1 MKQSIIALSL
11 VSAVLG
17 RPDVNRFSFA
27 KREVP
32 QEHAHRNV
40 NLKVAASLQLDNP
53 DKIQDPIFGLL
64 GAKAAAEGAG
74 SITDPDCLQQATAD
88 QAFTNA
94 KAAGDVDGMTFALI
108 YRALERNTGSVGLK
122 SVPCASIQ
130 AVNPEIAALQQHQ
143 DPAADGA
150 AALNKQ
156 IATELAAQIAAIG
169 GDPTQ
174 ANEAS
179 TFAPGKIGDPTG
191 AGNTCDDDADDAGCI
206 NTLGLRVDDLSEEEA
221 LAAGQGGAEAG
232 GVTVGNST
240 ANAGADNANN
250 NAANDGA
257 ANNDAANNNAANC
270 NAQNSGNAADKSAN
284 AGNANAD
291 AGNANADAGN
301 AANNNGTA
309 DTGADAGANAGNA
322 ADGAG
327 AGGAGAG
334 AGAADFGSCSDP
346 TITFSQA
353 PSDGRQE
360 AAFEATDLTNFPH
373 GSALGIG
380 VISSFICDQLTNKCK
395 ASQAAV
401 DKCDQADAAVKASG
415 LKGQAAADSFN
426 QALGF

>member
-1 MKQSIIALSL
+1 MKQSFIALSL
-11 VSAVLG
+11 AGAVLG
-17 RPDVNRFSFA
+17 RPGVNTFSFA

-40 NLKVAASLQLDNP
+40 NLKVNAALSLDNP
-53 DKIQDPIFGLL
+53 DNIQDPIFGLL

-74 SITDPDCLQQATAD
+74 SIADPDCLQQATAD

-94 KAAGDVDGMTFALI
+94 KAAGDVEGMTFALI
-108 YRALERNTGSVGLK
+108 YRALERNTGSVGLE
-122 SVPCASIQ
+122 SVPCTSIQ

-156 IATELAAQIAAIG
+156 IAQELAAQIAAIG
-169 GDPTQ
+169 GDPTL

-179 TFAPGKIGDPTG
+179 TFAPGEIGDPT
-191 AGNTCDDDADDAGCI
+191 AKGNTCDDDADDNGCI
-206 NTLGLRVDDLSEEEA
+206 NTLGLRVDDLSEAEA
-221 LAAGQGGAEAG
+221 LAAAQGGAGAG
-232 GVTVGNST
+232 AGNGAAGNGT
-240 ANAGADNANN
+240 ANAGNGNANNAADNLACNLQGSGNAGNANNNNNGNANN
-250 NAANDGA
+250 NAANDNNSGN
-257 ANNDAANNNAANC
+257 ANTGNNANNNANT
-270 NAQNSGNAADKSAN
+270 GNN
-284 AGNANAD
+284 
-291 AGNANADAGN
+291 
-301 AANNNGTA
+301 ANNN
-309 DTGADAGANAGNA
+309 ANNNA
-322 ADGAG
+322 SN
-327 AGGAGAG
+327 
-334 AGAADFGSCSDP
+334 GAANGSASTAAFGTCADP

-380 VISSFICDQLTNKCK
+380 VISSFICDQLVNKCK
-395 ASQAAV
+395 ADQAAV